1 MLVLLYHVIRVFL
14 DKKKKFSYPLAKLD
28 PSSHFNAYLAGKS
41 KAVAH
46 ERYEHKGGG
55 SAEIRTKATIQ
66 TNI

>member
-14 DKKKKFSYPLAKLD
+14 DKKKKFSYLLAKLE
-28 PSSHFNAYLAGKS
+28 PSSHFNAGKS